1 MVART
6 AFVAAFVSRR
16 TLMAGVSP
24 LMALAMM
31 SPGTAFAQTA
41 TTAQQAGT
49 PQDQATAP
57 SEADNSP
64 SPAGEAT
71 TADIVVTGLRSSLQ
85 RNLDIKRTATGVVD
99 AISAED
105 IGKFPDSNVAA
116 SLQRLPGVSIQRS
129 GARGEPTGITV
140 RGFGG
145 DFNTTLYDGR
155 RISTA
160 TGGRQID
167 FSTVGSDFIGGISVL
182 KTPDVTL
189 ASSSIGATVDIQFP
203 KPFDHPGFRAAV
215 SASGS
220 LQDRAGHV
228 VPTLGALVS
237 DTFADDTLGILSS
250 FIYTRRDTDTN
261 RVFVS
266 GWPGGNFAPCQLT
279 GSTAATCNPTTSATA
294 AASDRRTLT
303 GWFPQQY
310 GAEQQRTQDER
321 VDGRVALQW
330 HPSDALMVTL
340 DNNFSRQTIST
351 DIYGFGVWF
360 SQESLRNVQQDAN
373 GTAVSFTQA
382 GSPTDFTAAMNKQI
396 LQTNQTGLNVKWD
409 VTDKLT
415 VEADGAYAK
424 SWLNPGNTIGSSN
437 GDIGYG
443 GALGTNLGFN
453 ITADSN
459 KAFPSISNFGPAG
472 NGGRWADP
480 TVIGSHV
487 TVLQTQKNTDE
498 LKQFRGVVT
507 WKAADD
513 ITLKAGGQYTD
524 DTFNLLNRST
534 FTNNFWQAYA
544 GYGAPSGQGS
554 GVSPLPSSLY
564 QGSISLNNFIP
575 GFGGSL
581 PPSVLIYSPQAYQ
594 NYLTSLGNPQA
605 QNVPGFNYNGGVNGF
620 TGQFIEAVDPGS
632 ILSVNEKTLSLFF
645 SGKMEGQIGNMPL
658 HAAFGV
664 RTENTRLRSIG
675 QGRAPTA
682 ITRSAADPTLLSIAF
697 TDVQPISNRSSYTY
711 VLPSVDLRLEVT
723 DNLQLRFDASRTL
736 TRPALNL
743 LNPVVGIGNGQRVG
757 ALSGSGGNPNLKPYL
772 ASNFDVAAEWYYQ
785 RNSYIAVDLFLKNV
799 SNFIVGGVTNQ
810 TVGGVIDPTTGN
822 PAVFAITAQVNGPD
836 ATVRGVE
843 IAWQQV
849 FGDSGFG
856 FQANGTFVN
865 TNKPYDP
872 KIVGQSGFAVT
883 GLANSANFVG
893 FYDKNGFQFRTALNW
908 RDEYLSG
915 FGQNQNTGSYG
926 AEPTF
931 VNQSFQVDLTSSYD
945 VTKNFSIF
953 GEALNINKNK
963 QSTHGRFK
971 NQLLDVFDYGRRFT
985 LGARYRF

>member
-1 MVART
+1 MVSRP
-6 AFVAAFVSRR
+6 AFVAALVSRHG
-16 TLMAGVSP
+16 LMASVSP
-24 LMALAMM
+24 LVALALM
-31 SPGTAFAQTA
+31 SPGIAVAQTA
-41 TTAQQAGT
+41 SAQQAGT
-49 PQDQATAP
+49 PQDQATDPA
-57 SEADNSP
+57 AQNNSP
-64 SPAGEAT
+64 SSSGEASE
-71 TADIVVTGLRSSLQ
+71 AEIIVTGLRNSLQ

-167 FSTVGSDFIGGISVL
+167 FSTVGSDFIGQLSVL

-203 KPFDHPGFRAAV
+203 KPFDHPGFRVAT

-237 DTFADDTLGILSS
+237 DTFANDTLGILSS

-266 GWPGGNFAPCQLT
+266 GWPGGNFSPCQLQ
-279 GSTAATCNPTTSATA
+279 GSTATVCKPTLDPNADPSQ
-294 AASDRRTLT
+294 RRTLT

-321 VDGRVALQW
+321 VDGRIALQW
-330 HPSDALMVTL
+330 HPSNDLMVTL

-351 DIYGFGVWF
+351 DVYGFGVWF
-360 SQESLRNVQQDAN
+360 SQDALRNVQQDSN

-409 VTDKLT
+409 VNEKLT

-459 KAFPSISNFGPAG
+459 KAFPTISNFGPAG
-472 NGGRWADP
+472 NAGRWADP

-544 GYGAPSGQGS
+544 GYGGPSGQGS

-564 QGSISLNNFIP
+564 QGTISLNNFIP
-575 GFGGSL
+575 GFAGSL
-581 PPSVLIYSPQAYQ
+581 PPSLLIYSPQAYQ

-620 TGQFIEAVDPGS
+620 TGQFVEAVDPGS

-645 SGKMEGQIGNMPL
+645 SGAMEGRIGNMPL

-664 RTENTRLRSIG
+664 RTENTRLLSIG
-675 QGRAPTA
+675 QGRAPTQ

-697 TDVQPISNRSSYTY
+697 TDTQPIANRSSYTY

-736 TRPALNL
+736 TRPGLSL

-785 RNSYIAVDLFLKNV
+785 RNSYLAVDFFLKNV

-810 TVGGVIDPTTGN
+810 TVNGVIDPTTGN
-822 PAVFAITAQVNGPD
+822 PAVFAISAQVNGPD

-856 FQANGTFVN
+856 FQANATFVD
-865 TNKPYDP
+865 TNKPYNP

-908 RDEYLSG
+908 RDEYLAG

-953 GEALNINKNK
+953 AEALNINKNK

>member
-1 MVART
+1 MVSRP
-6 AFVAAFVSRR
+6 AFVAAFVSRHG
-16 TLMAGVSP
+16 LMAGISP
-24 LMALAMM
+24 LAALALM
-31 SPGTAFAQTA
+31 SPGIAVAQTA
-41 TTAQQAGT
+41 SAQQAGT
-49 PQDQATAP
+49 PQDQATDPAAQNNNP
-57 SEADNSP
+57 SSSGEASEA
-64 SPAGEAT
+64 E
-71 TADIVVTGLRSSLQ
+71 IIVTGLRNSLQ

-167 FSTVGSDFIGGISVL
+167 FSTVGSDFIGQLSVL

-203 KPFDHPGFRAAV
+203 KPFDHPGFRVAT

-237 DTFADDTLGILSS
+237 DTFANDTLGILSS

-266 GWPGGNFAPCQLT
+266 GWPGGNFSPCQLQ
-279 GSTAATCNPTTSATA
+279 GSTATVCKPTLDPNADPSQ
-294 AASDRRTLT
+294 RRTLT

-321 VDGRVALQW
+321 VDGRIALQW
-330 HPSDALMVTL
+330 HPSNDLMVTL

-351 DIYGFGVWF
+351 DVYGFGVWF
-360 SQESLRNVQQDAN
+360 SQDALRNVQQDSN

-409 VTDKLT
+409 VNEKLT
-415 VEADGAYAK
+415 IEADGAYAK
-424 SWLNPGNTIGSSN
+424 SWLNPGGTIGSSN

-459 KAFPSISNFGPAG
+459 KAFPTISNFGPAG
-472 NGGRWADP
+472 NAGRWADP

-544 GYGAPSGQGS
+544 GYGGPSGQGS

-564 QGSISLNNFIP
+564 QGTISLNNFIP
-575 GFGGSL
+575 GFAGSL
-581 PPSVLIYSPQAYQ
+581 PPSLLIYSPQAYQ

-620 TGQFIEAVDPGS
+620 TGQFVEAVDPGS

-645 SGKMEGQIGNMPL
+645 SGAMEGRIGNMPL

-664 RTENTRLRSIG
+664 RTENTRLLSIG
-675 QGRAPTA
+675 QGRAPTQ

-697 TDVQPISNRSSYTY
+697 TDTQPIANRSSYTY

-736 TRPALNL
+736 TRPGLSL

-785 RNSYIAVDLFLKNV
+785 RNSYLAVDFFLKNV

-810 TVGGVIDPTTGN
+810 TVNGVIDPTTGN
-822 PAVFAITAQVNGPD
+822 PAVFAISAQVNGPD

-856 FQANGTFVN
+856 FQANATFVD

-908 RDEYLSG
+908 RDEYLAG

-953 GEALNINKNK
+953 AEALNINKNK

>member
-1 MVART
+1 MVLRP
-6 AFVAAFVSRR
+6 AFVAAFVSRHG
-16 TLMAGVSP
+16 LMAGVSP
-24 LMALAMM
+24 LVALALM
-31 SPGTAFAQTA
+31 SPGIAVAQTA
-41 TTAQQAGT
+41 SAQQAGT
-49 PQDQATAP
+49 PQDQATDPAAQNNNP
-57 SEADNSP
+57 SSSGEASEA
-64 SPAGEAT
+64 E
-71 TADIVVTGLRSSLQ
+71 IIVTGLRNSLQ

-167 FSTVGSDFIGGISVL
+167 FSTVGSDFIGQLSVL

-203 KPFDHPGFRAAV
+203 KPFDHPGFRVAT

-237 DTFADDTLGILSS
+237 DTFANDTLGILSS

-266 GWPGGNFAPCQLT
+266 GWPGGNFSPCQLQ
-279 GSTAATCNPTTSATA
+279 GSTATVCKPTLDPNADPSQ
-294 AASDRRTLT
+294 RRTLT

-321 VDGRVALQW
+321 VDGRIALQW
-330 HPSDALMVTL
+330 HPSNDLMVTL

-351 DIYGFGVWF
+351 DVYGFGVWF
-360 SQESLRNVQQDAN
+360 SQDALRNVQQDSN

-409 VTDKLT
+409 VNEKLT

-459 KAFPSISNFGPAG
+459 KAFPTISNFGPAG
-472 NGGRWADP
+472 NAGRWADP

-544 GYGAPSGQGS
+544 GYGGPSGQGS

-564 QGSISLNNFIP
+564 QGTISLNNFIP
-575 GFGGSL
+575 GFAGSL
-581 PPSVLIYSPQAYQ
+581 PPSLLIYSPQAYQ

-620 TGQFIEAVDPGS
+620 TGQFVEAVDPGS

-645 SGKMEGQIGNMPL
+645 SGAMEGRIGNMPL

-664 RTENTRLRSIG
+664 RTENTRLLSIG
-675 QGRAPTA
+675 QGRAPTQ

-697 TDVQPISNRSSYTY
+697 TDTQPIANRSSYTY

-736 TRPALNL
+736 TRPGLSL

-785 RNSYIAVDLFLKNV
+785 RNSYLAVDFFLKNV

-810 TVGGVIDPTTGN
+810 TVNGVIDPTTGN
-822 PAVFAITAQVNGPD
+822 PAVFAISAQVNGPD

-856 FQANGTFVN
+856 FQANATFVD
-865 TNKPYDP
+865 TNKPYNP

-908 RDEYLSG
+908 RDEYLAG

-953 GEALNINKNK
+953 AEALNINKNK